1 MADSFL
7 STIWYRVAELKPRL
21 RAHVSVHRHR
31 YRGHPWYVLHDHGA
45 GRIHRFTPGAYMLIG
60 QFDGARTVDS
70 IWQQLADSYD
80 EDAPSQDDVIQLLST
95 LHQQDLIQYEGAPDV
110 AELLERYN
118 KQSRQVIKQNLTNPI
133 SIRVPLW
140 DPNAFLDKTLP
151 GVQWLLGW
159 FGLLL
164 WSVVILAGGATA
176 FLNWGRLTENFADR
190 ILATENLLITLVT
203 YPLLK
208 ALHELA
214 HGYLAKR
221 RGAEVREMGIM
232 FLVFFP
238 VPYVDASAAAAFRNK
253 WHRALV
259 SAGGILIE
267 TFAAAVAVMIWA
279 NAETGLVSALAFN
292 VIMVGGLSTIIVNG
306 NPLLKFD
313 GYYILSDLIEIPNLS
328 DRATKFYGHLIQRYV
343 FGAKQMREKTA
354 TTGEKVWFVLYAPAA
369 FVYRMSVMIGIA
381 TLVATKY
388 FIVGVCIALWSV
400 FNALVKPSFK
410 HIRHVLTSPKLR
422 KVRRRAKAWTFGTIA
437 VLLAAIA
444 LIPMPLRTDSEG
456 VVWLPDNAHVRAE
469 TSGFVR
475 QIRATRGAEVAQAAP
490 LLDLTEP
497 SLDSRITAME
507 ARVREMSLRVVAAE
521 VKDRRALVVARLEL
535 SEAEAELERERKRRH
550 DLALRAPRE
559 GRFETVMPLDDLPGR
574 YLQEGDLVGYV
585 LPDHATEVRVVVPQD
600 DIALVRDR
608 VDKVELVLAGRAE
621 EKYESRVLRAVPT
634 GVNEL
639 PSPALG
645 QMGGGRHVTNPG
657 DQEGLQT
664 LEPIF
669 VYDIALPDTL
679 RTAPFGARVLV
690 RFDHGHET
698 IAQQG
703 FRRARQLFLR
713 RFGA

>member
-1 MADSFL
+1 MAESFL

-60 QFDGARTVDS
+60 QFDGERTVDS

-151 GVQWLLGW
+151 AVSWLIGW
-159 FGLLL
+159 FGLAFWAL
-164 WSVVILAGGATA
+164 VVLAGGATA
-176 FLNWGRLTENFADR
+176 FLNWGRLTENFSDR
-190 ILATENLLITLVT
+190 ILATENLLITLIT

-214 HGYLAKR
+214 HGYLAKK

-259 SAGGILIE
+259 SAGGIIVE
-267 TFAAAVAVMIWA
+267 TFAAAVAIMIWA
-279 NAETGLVSALAFN
+279 NAETGLISAFAFN
-292 VIMVGGLSTIIVNG
+292 IVMVGGLSTLVVNG

-343 FGAKQMREKTA
+343 FGAKALREKTA
-354 TTGEKVWFVLYAPAA
+354 TFGERVWFVLYAPSA

-381 TLVATKY
+381 SVVATKF
-388 FIVGVCIALWSV
+388 FIIGICIALWSV
-400 FNALVKPSFK
+400 FNAVVKPSFK

-422 KVRRRAKAWTFGTIA
+422 KVRRRAKIWTFGTIA
-437 VLLAAIA
+437 AVVAVIA
-444 LIPMPLRTDSEG
+444 LIPVPLRTDSEG
-456 VVWLPDNAHVRAE
+456 VVWLPDNAFVRAE

-475 QIRATRGAEVAQAAP
+475 AVRATHGAQVAPTTP
-490 LLDLTEP
+490 LLELTEP
-497 SLDSRITAME
+497 SLVSRITAME
-507 ARVREMSLRVVAAE
+507 ARVREMTLRTIAAE
-521 VKDRRALVVARLEL
+521 VKDRRTLEVARLEL
-535 SEAEAELERERKRRH
+535 SEAQAELDREKKRRL
-550 DLALRAPRE
+550 DLELRAPRA
-559 GRFETVMPLDDLPGR
+559 GRFETVTPVADLPGR
-574 YLQEGDLVGYV
+574 FLQEGDLVGYV
-585 LPDHATEVRVVVPQD
+585 LPDHATEVRVVIPQD
-600 DIALVRDR
+600 DIALVRAK
-608 VDKVELVLAGRAE
+608 VEKVELVLAGDAAR
-621 EKYESRVLRAVPT
+621 KHQSRVLRAVPS
-634 GVNEL
+634 GLNQL

-645 QMGGGRHVTNPG
+645 TAGGGRHVTNPG
-657 DQEGLQT
+657 DPDGVQT
-664 LEPIF
+664 LEPVF
-669 VYDIALPDTL
+669 VYDLALPDTL
-679 RTAPFGARVLV
+679 RDAPFGARVLV
-690 RFDHGHET
+690 RFDHGNET
-698 IAQQG
+698 IARQG
-703 FRRARQLFLR
+703 FRRVRQVFIR